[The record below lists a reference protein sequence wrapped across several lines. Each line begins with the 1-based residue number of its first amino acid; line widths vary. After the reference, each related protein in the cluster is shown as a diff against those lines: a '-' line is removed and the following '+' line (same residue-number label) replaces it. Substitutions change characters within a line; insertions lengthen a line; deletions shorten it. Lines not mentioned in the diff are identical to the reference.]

1 MGRADHDD
9 EHSAARLIVTRCK
22 IGAAGTAAVIL
33 ATWAVLH
40 RPILPAGQ
48 ENGVFA
54 NDCCGTLELRDGA
67 MILND
72 KQATRYK
79 VGRDAQ
85 GPYVLPRAYVGG
97 YEQIGF
103 EIDGSRPVA
112 RLRLDR
118 LPHPTRI
125 QLYGGSK
132 AYIFKR
138 TEPRRA
144 GR

>member
-1 MGRADHDD
+1 M
-9 EHSAARLIVTRCK
+9 TRWK
-22 IGAAGTAAVIL
+22 IGAAGTAAVLL
-33 ATWAVLH
+33 ATWVFLY
-40 RPILPAGQ
+40 RPVPPAGQ

-72 KQATRYK
+72 KQAMRYT
-79 VGRDAQ
+79 VGRDAR
-85 GPYVLPRAYVGG
+85 GPYVLPQAYVGG
-97 YEQIGF
+97 YELVGF

-118 LPHPTRI
+118 MPHPTRI
-125 QLYGGSK
+125 QLYGYGQ
-132 AYIFKR
+132 AYIFTRKD
-138 TEPRRA
+138 PRPV